1 VRRNLERITREFSNG
16 SRMKTQRHFWLL
28 FVLLIAGGALIHAR
42 ERAGEVGVERRALKE
57 FPEELGGWRRRG
69 PDARFDAAT
78 EAVLRADDYV
88 SRDYA
93 TADNKAASLYVGYY
107 NTQRVGATYHS
118 PLNCLP
124 GSGWELTEPATI
136 KINPADGSPAF
147 EANRYVIR
155 YGGQSQL
162 LVYWYQ
168 GRGRAV
174 ASEYVDKIYT
184 VMDSMRLRRSDG
196 AMVRVLVPVAGSEQA
211 ALDDA
216 ASFAAEVAPR
226 LSPYVPD

>member
-1 VRRNLERITREFSNG
+1 
-16 SRMKTQRHFWLL
+16 MKTQRHYWLL
-28 FVLLIAGGALIHAR
+28 LLLIVAGGVFVHAWG
-42 ERAGEVGVERRALKE
+42 RAGEASVARRELKE
-57 FPEELGGWRRRG
+57 FPESFGAWQRRG

-93 TADNKAASLYVGYY
+93 TADGRAASLYVGYY
-107 NTQRVGATYHS
+107 RTQRVGATYHS

-147 EANRYVIR
+147 DANQYVIK

-174 ASEYVDKIYT
+174 ASEYVDKVYT
-184 VMDSMRLRRSDG
+184 VLDSMRLRRSDG
-196 AMVRVLVPVAGSEQA
+196 AMVRVLVPVRGSEEQA
-211 ALDDA
+211 LETAR
-216 ASFAAEVAPR
+216 SFAAQLAPG
-226 LSPYVPD
+226 LPAHVPD